1 MIQTLRDNPQDAEI
15 DSHKLLVRAGII
27 KKLAGGLY
35 TFMPLG
41 MRTLRKIE
49 NIVREEMD
57 AAKKRRVGFLV
68 GAIVYLQIIA
78 LLCFQ
83 SGIVVLVGVL
93 LVVMRLMKRFLPE
106 VRAS

>member
-1 MIQTLRDNPQDAEI
+1 
-15 DSHKLLVRAGII
+15 
-27 KKLAGGLY
+27 
-35 TFMPLG
+35 
-41 MRTLRKIE
+41 
-49 NIVREEMD
+49 MD

-78 LLCFQ
+78 LLAFQ

-106 VRAS
+106 VSAS